1 MYNIVYS
8 LQLLD
13 RVASNEKRSK
23 ILRICCRYL
32 STSRN
37 TLIVLIA
44 GIVSY
49 IWIHKSGQVPYALSK
64 SALATLPNFT
74 VPSLNI
80 VTPERSYSF
89 WEVLKELNIGIIV
102 IPIVGILTNISIGK
116 LSEYKERKKEIYIL
130 FLPLF
135 QLPRDWWIR
144 IRSSSP

>member
-1 MYNIVYS
+1 
-8 LQLLD
+8 
-13 RVASNEKRSK
+13 
-23 ILRICCRYL
+23 
-32 STSRN
+32 
-37 TLIVLIA
+37 LIVLIA

-116 LSEYKERKKEIYIL
+116 LSEYKEGKKEIYIL
-130 FLPLF
+130 YLPLF